1 MLPKTRAYVK
11 SYDGHTKWVYF
22 FIENDDLKKKMNT
35 ISDKVSA
42 DQKEFYSKAVYNK
55 NILETKIKSYGYE
68 VTDFY
73 DKESCKAN
81 SNHTCSAVISLGF
94 ALKRD
99 ENYYP

>member
-1 MLPKTRAYVK
+1 MDKLNEYIL
-11 SYDGHTKWVYF
+11 S
-22 FIENDDLKKKMNT
+22 LKIMTLKKMNT

-42 DQKEFYSKAVYNK
+42 DLKKEFYSKPVYNK
-55 NILETKIKSYGYE
+55 NILETKIKSDGYE
-68 VTDFY
+68 VTYFY
-73 DKESCKAN
+73 DKERCKAN